1 MVQSGFRLR
10 AQFDSDEHYVPP
22 GDWNGKFQ
30 DEWVF
35 EYIRCVSRQAADH
48 VACRM
53 CKWKAYRASCANQ
66 ADRLSLNHDLSWA
79 PHFCREGCANPFVLH
94 LSLQSASG
102 RMFVQA
108 SEMSD
113 CDACQ

>member
-35 EYIRCVSRQAADH
+35 EYIRCVSRQAAVDQ
-48 VACRM
+48 V
-53 CKWKAYRASCANQ
+53 
-66 ADRLSLNHDLSWA
+66 
-79 PHFCREGCANPFVLH
+79 G
-94 LSLQSASG
+94 G
-102 RMFVQA
+102 RM
-108 SEMSD
+108 SKGSL
-113 CDACQ
+113 

>member
-35 EYIRCVSRQAADH
+35 EYIRCMSRQ
-48 VACRM
+48 
-53 CKWKAYRASCANQ
+53 S
-66 ADRLSLNHDLSWA
+66 
-79 PHFCREGCANPFVLH
+79 
-94 LSLQSASG
+94 SG
-102 RMFVQA
+102 G
-108 SEMSD
+108 SSG
-113 CDACQ
+113 